1 MAISMKKVLLTL
13 LLLLSLICI
22 GDNRGFTNVYAQSTQ
37 PESLTV
43 NEIYQPGPGLPVGKI
58 QSVWGYVAIVHV
70 DVPDAYLARA
80 GLPLFNGDTIVTPES
95 GGFGC
100 MLNDGSVMKLASN
113 SKLRLNRSTHDARR
127 KSSIS
132 SLSLDFGR
140 AYFKI
145 AQLDDF
151 EPREFRVETGTIV
164 TGGRQAN
171 FAILMSAVSIE
182 IVALKD
188 SLLEVMHLA
197 DPERKIFLSEFQRL
211 VIEEDMLPS
220 TVEIIPEEKA
230 GQLISKFE
238 HFSESSISEISRSKL
253 PDTESFEEDLHSE
266 DMRVEEMETEEI
278 QEEVIKDDR

>member
-1 MAISMKKVLLTL
+1 MAISIKKILLAL
-13 LLLLSLICI
+13 LLLLALICVE
-22 GDNRGFTNVYAQSTQ
+22 DNRCTSNAYAQSSQ

-70 DVPDAYLARA
+70 DMPDAYLARA
-80 GLPLFNGDTIVTPES
+80 GLPLFNGDTIVTPEK
-95 GGFGC
+95 GGFGG

-113 SKLRLNRSTHDARR
+113 SKLRLNRSAHDARR

-132 SLSLDFGR
+132 SLSLDFGK

-151 EPREFRVETGTIV
+151 EPREFRVEIGTIV

-188 SLLEVMHLA
+188 SLLEVMRLA

-211 VIEEDMLPS
+211 VIEEDTLPS

-230 GQLISKFE
+230 AQLISKFE
-238 HFSESSISEISRSKL
+238 HFSESSISEISRSKIHDNETVEKDL
-253 PDTESFEEDLHSE
+253 QPEDIQAE
-266 DMRVEEMETEEI
+266 D
-278 QEEVIKDDR
+278 IKDDSLTAE